1 MRSRSPLRVLFIGSL
16 LAASAFGS
24 WSCRAR
30 GRRGAAGASHKVASS
45 ASSGPITAAAIAHGG
60 VGGDERTSDGCRK
73 AVDAALA
80 ALEKGADP
88 IDAAVE
94 GVVIMEDDPRFNAG
108 TGSRVRIDGET
119 VQMDASVMRSDGTFG
134 AVAGIERVKNPVRVA
149 RAVIDTPHI
158 LLAGDGATRFAR
170 TLGMPD
176 YDTATE
182 SMKLQ
187 AELLQVKLMTNDP
200 TLPAA
205 WKTFDWRKHWNFQR
219 SLEEAGMVSPPDAP
233 SGATSDAG
241 HDTVGVA
248 VRASDGRFG
257 VALSTGGTSI
267 TLRGRVGDVPI
278 LGAGLFAG
286 PFGAS
291 AATGVGERIVAV
303 GLSRAVH
310 DWLASG
316 VSASDAAKRGVEL
329 VRAKGGDVGL
339 IVITRDA
346 MAAAADQEMPW
357 AARTSGSETWS
368 GPSPK

>member
-1 MRSRSPLRVLFIGSL
+1 M
-16 LAASAFGS
+16 
-24 WSCRAR
+24 
-30 GRRGAAGASHKVASS
+30 K
-45 ASSGPITAAAIAHGG
+45 AAAIAHGG
-60 VGGDERTSDGCRK
+60 VGGDPKNVDGCRK

-94 GVVIMEDDPRFNAG
+94 GVVVMEDDPRFNAG
-108 TGSRVRIDGET
+108 TGSRVRIDGDT

-176 YDTATE
+176 YDPATE
-182 SMKLQ
+182 TMKLE

-200 TLPAA
+200 SLPAA
-205 WKTFDWRKHWNFQR
+205 WKTFDWKTHWNFRR
-219 SLEEAGMVSPPDAP
+219 SLEEAGMVPPSEPATKGAMSGDAG
-233 SGATSDAG
+233 STLDAG

-248 VRASDGRFG
+248 VRAADGRFG

-291 AATGVGERIVAV
+291 AATGVGERIVSV
-303 GLSRAVH
+303 GLGREVH
-310 DWLASG
+310 RWLESGAS
-316 VSASDAAKRGVEL
+316 AEDAAKRGVEL
-329 VRAKGGDVGL
+329 VRAKGGDIGV

-346 MAAAADQEMPW
+346 MAAAADQKMPW
-357 AARTSGSETWS
+357 AARTSGSDQWQ
-368 GPSPK
+368 GPSPP